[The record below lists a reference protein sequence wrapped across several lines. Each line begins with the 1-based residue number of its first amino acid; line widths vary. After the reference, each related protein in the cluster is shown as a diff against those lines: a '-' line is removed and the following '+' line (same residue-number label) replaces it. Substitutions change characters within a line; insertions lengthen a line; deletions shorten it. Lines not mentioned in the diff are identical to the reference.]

1 MTGFIETIKG
11 FHIIESCIKVQL
23 TGLSLIIY
31 YDDHREEYDIRELV
45 YYHFKEDQHG
55 PISTDNQ

>member
-11 FHIIESCIKVQL
+11 FHIIESCTKIQL

-45 YYHFKEDQHG
+45 YYHFKEERHG
-55 PISTDNQ
+55 LFSKDT